1 MFTSDTFIY
10 LVKINIAFVVFYLFY
25 RLLFSR
31 DTFFTIRRA
40 CLLTILFL
48 SVCYPLIPFT
58 LGEEQKMAIQESVS
72 QYATVFMPEITVRPD
87 EAVTRFTVVDILC
100 WAYGL
105 VASILLIRI
114 LLQIFSIFR
123 LIGRGVR
130 TLCCSIPVISLPD
143 HVTPFS
149 FFKWIFINPS
159 LYEPHDLQEILTHEK
174 THVDQYHSIDVMIS
188 ELLCALFWINPAVWL
203 LKREIRRN
211 LEFLADKKVV
221 TSGFDRKAYQYH
233 LLRLTCTSAAAQIV
247 NKFNVT
253 PLKKRIM
260 MMNKK
265 RTSKMGLV
273 KYALLFP
280 VVGLLILSS
289 NVQAIV
295 QMNGSDMSAI
305 KTDSIVAK
313 GIVVDENDK
322 PLKNT
327 TVLIHG
333 ANVGTSTNEKGEFTI
348 RLKLGSDL
356 VFSYVGKKTQMLTI
370 NDGKTL
376 LVKMENGVVNA
387 EEVVVVGY
395 DFEKHKTREQE
406 TDKDVY
412 EVVEEMPEFVD
423 GTLGK
428 FLGRNVKYPV
438 EAQEKKIQGKVVVQF
453 IIEKTGKI
461 TGIKV
466 INSVH
471 PSLDAEAIRVIKS
484 MPDWKPGKQRG
495 EAVRV
500 AYSVPINFRLQ

>member
-1 MFTSDTFIY
+1 
-10 LVKINIAFVVFYLFY
+10 
-25 RLLFSR
+25 
-31 DTFFTIRRA
+31 
-40 CLLTILFL
+40 
-48 SVCYPLIPFT
+48 
-58 LGEEQKMAIQESVS
+58 
-72 QYATVFMPEITVRPD
+72 
-87 EAVTRFTVVDILC
+87 
-100 WAYGL
+100 
-105 VASILLIRI
+105 
-114 LLQIFSIFR
+114 
-123 LIGRGVR
+123 
-130 TLCCSIPVISLPD
+130 
-143 HVTPFS
+143 
-149 FFKWIFINPS
+149 
-159 LYEPHDLQEILTHEK
+159 
-174 THVDQYHSIDVMIS
+174 
-188 ELLCALFWINPAVWL
+188 
-203 LKREIRRN
+203 
-211 LEFLADKKVV
+211 
-221 TSGFDRKAYQYH
+221 
-233 LLRLTCTSAAAQIV
+233 
-247 NKFNVT
+247 
-253 PLKKRIM
+253 
-260 MMNKK
+260 
-265 RTSKMGLV
+265 MGLV

-295 QMNGSDMSAI
+295 QMNGSEMSAI

-322 PLKNT
+322 PLKNV

-348 RLKLGSDL
+348 RLKLGCDL